1 LTIEIAIFGDLFMPS
16 SLIKD
21 CLIAKTGQRK
31 GLGICEYEV
40 SVEKQDNVE
49 GVSEYWGDPKKIIA
63 NVGNT
68 DILIVHAAPVN
79 AEVMDAAPSLKLIG
93 CCRSGA
99 ANVEVSYATKKG
111 IPVLFTPGRNA
122 HGVADLTIGLIICE
136 ARGIARAD
144 AQMKSGVYCVPEVGV
159 ELWGKTLGIIG
170 LGSVGSGVAFRAKNG
185 FNMEVLAYD
194 PRVPG
199 ERARELGVKLV
210 DLEKLLRESDFVT
223 VHSRASPDARPQ
235 ITAKHIAMMKPT
247 AYLINTSRGSIVD
260 EQALVEA
267 LENGRIAGAALDV
280 YTKEP
285 VEPDNPLLKLD
296 NVTLT
301 PHVGGITR
309 EVPLRTAEII
319 AEDVARFLKG
329 ERPRNVLNAEV
340 FKHQA

>member
-1 LTIEIAIFGDLFMPS
+1 
-16 SLIKD
+16 
-21 CLIAKTGQRK
+21 
-31 GLGICEYEV
+31 
-40 SVEKQDNVE
+40 
-49 GVSEYWGDPKKIIA
+49 
-63 NVGNT
+63 
-68 DILIVHAAPVN
+68 
-79 AEVMDAAPSLKLIG
+79 
-93 CCRSGA
+93 
-99 ANVEVSYATKKG
+99 
-111 IPVLFTPGRNA
+111 
-122 HGVADLTIGLIICE
+122 
-136 ARGIARAD
+136 
-144 AQMKSGVYCVPEVGV
+144 
-159 ELWGKTLGIIG
+159 
-170 LGSVGSGVAFRAKNG
+170 
-185 FNMEVLAYD
+185 
-194 PRVPG
+194 
-199 ERARELGVKLV
+199 
-210 DLEKLLRESDFVT
+210 
-223 VHSRASPDARPQ
+223 
-235 ITAKHIAMMKPT
+235 MMKPT